1 MNTTTATCPQC
12 GESAGSG
19 RIFCLKC
26 GATVQA
32 PVPLLP
38 RVSVETD
45 AGAKVG
51 VLRKAIILIIKAT
64 AIVAGLTFWFSRL
77 STNIGLILFGA
88 SIIIGGLCAVAL
100 SYLDDDFLKN
110 QKNEGYWPSRPI
122 DWGTKAQN
130 PPAVENPNDGNPPV
144 GARDRRFN
152 DWR

>member
-1 MNTTTATCPQC
+1 MNTTTATCSQC
-12 GESAGSG
+12 GESADSG

-100 SYLDDDFLKN
+100 SYLDDDFLKD
-110 QKNEGYWPSRPI
+110 QKNEGY
-122 DWGTKAQN
+122 
-130 PPAVENPNDGNPPV
+130 
-144 GARDRRFN
+144 
-152 DWR
+152 